1 MQAKTTI
8 NSGISPILASF
19 LYPLGCYAVM
29 PLYFGSIEVSGK
41 ENIPQTGPVI
51 VAPTHRSR
59 WDPLIVSYA
68 TGRLVSG
75 RHLRFMVTTDEY
87 NRPFQGWFIRQMGG
101 FPINTQRPDMSSLK
115 HSVELLYQNEMLV
128 IFPEGGIFRDS
139 TVSTIKRGL
148 ARIALE
154 AEFEQ
159 PGIGVKILPIS
170 LRYSDPYPSWGSKVR
185 VKIGFPISVAKYSS
199 DSLRKSSQKLT
210 ATLETRLKDL
220 YEEKQSKDSMLVA
233 TTG

>member
-29 PLYFGSIEVSGK
+29 PLYFGRIEVSGQ
-41 ENIPQTGPVI
+41 ENIPLTGPVI

-68 TGRLVSG
+68 TGRLASG

-154 AEFEQ
+154 AESEQ